1 MFWASGGAEWYG
13 STARWHEV
21 DLVRGTVAGIDGTL
35 YKARL
40 TQPDAEHHLAGE
52 ARDRLPEFLYV
63 PFSEPAE
70 SVTGFGCAIAD
81 VAIGNQRNTIDNRR
95 RFFMV
100 ILKNL
105 LRHNR

>member
-70 SVTGFGCAIAD
+70 SVTGFGCA
-81 VAIGNQRNTIDNRR
+81 RR
-95 RFFMV
+95 L
-100 ILKNL
+100 ISAACTS
-105 LRHNR
+105 